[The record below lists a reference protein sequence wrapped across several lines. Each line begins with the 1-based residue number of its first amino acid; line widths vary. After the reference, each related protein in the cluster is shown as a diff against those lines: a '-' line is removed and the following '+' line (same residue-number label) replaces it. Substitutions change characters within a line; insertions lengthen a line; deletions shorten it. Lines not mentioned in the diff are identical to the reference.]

1 MVQYNKNLINNKTIN
16 LLKKN
21 NQKGGNLQKIF
32 NESSFLVKIIVIV
45 IVVNILTK
53 AIQFMYKFKLNGVVY
68 PIIFGVIFYK
78 VYLILTFHM
87 RNIGLSLTDVNK
99 NKSGIKDIIN
109 TMKDILL
116 TFPSLIPLIPQIPE
130 PKFNQPFKGIREGIR
145 SLMIPYKFKEEN
157 YRLQINFPKVQIPF
171 LDPLAGICCVWSK
184 FEKLLELFKKAFE
197 KPKKAIKKIADT
209 FIKLFN
215 DIKKGICKAINGLK
229 AFIRKL
235 LIPII
240 LPVKAVIAFLRP
252 INKLK
257 PGSMDKTINK
267 LSGFMSG
274 IQDFGPKGVQ
284 CGGEFKNNTK
294 YEKNDIN
301 DYIIN
306 YKGPC
311 INDIYNKIDVLNY
324 ENKFKD
330 KVCEKKIKKMSIFKI
345 YRKELEQK
353 NGLIKYINKYTDR
366 KFNDFRKKKLKQKM
380 NETYQYKR
388 NTSIYK
394 PNIIYYNSAV
404 DDYMSDEEINK
415 MKQDLEH
422 INETNNNLKYIQH
435 GGIFKKVF
443 KKFDPSE
450 KLAKAKNLK
459 KELNKLL
466 NVIKKIP
473 ENSNLICIVVNKIAD
488 GIEKIGQKIY
498 DIGNK
503 ITGNIPLGIKKFG
516 QLISFIGKII
526 EWFIQTIIGKGV
538 RIIEAAVELV
548 FNLSLGNL
556 PKAISTKIFKPIKAI
571 FTLILK
577 IVKLPF
583 ITFFMEIVEILTD
596 IPRLFRT
603 FSEILKKICITIEK
617 AVSKVINALMA
628 PINIL
633 LKPLRKFL
641 KKFGI
646 NIGGSSNS
654 IDYLLNK
661 HNYELNIMIKRKYEL
676 SRNNNIDKNYLLKL
690 DKLILEK
697 KKKIKETKKLL
708 LKYNKYNNLN
718 KQNINCNLI
727 SKQLTYK

>member
-32 NESSFLVKIIVIV
+32 NESNFLVKIIVIV
-45 IVVNILTK
+45 IVVNILFKT
-53 AIQFMYKFKLNGVVY
+53 IEFMYKFKLNGVVY
-68 PIIFGVIFYK
+68 PIIFGVIFYR

-87 RNIGLSLTDVNK
+87 KNIGLSLTDVNK

-145 SLMIPYKFKEEN
+145 ALMIPYKFKEEN

-197 KPKKAIKKIADT
+197 KPKKAIKKVADI
-209 FIKLFN
+209 FIKIFN
-215 DIKKGICKAINGLK
+215 GIKKGICIAINGLK
-229 AFIRKL
+229 AFIRGLTK
-235 LIPII
+235 PIVI
-240 LPVKAVIAFLRP
+240 LVKVVIAFLRL
-252 INKLK
+252 INTFKK
-257 PGSMDKTINK
+257 GSMDKTINK
-267 LSGFMSG
+267 LAGFISG
-274 IQDFGPKGVQ
+274 IQDFGPKGVT
-284 CGGEFKNNTK
+284 CGGGFKNNTK

-311 INDIYNKIDVLNY
+311 INDIYSKIDVLDY

-345 YRKELEQK
+345 HRKELEQK

-366 KFNDFRKKKLKQKM
+366 KFNDFRKKKLKQKID
-380 NETYQYKR
+380 ETYQYKR
-388 NTSIYK
+388 NTNIHK

-415 MKQDLEH
+415 IKNNLQY
-422 INETNNNLKYIQH
+422 INETNNNNLNYIQK
-435 GGIFKKVF
+435 GGNPFKKLS
-443 KKFDPSE
+443 KLKNELKDLMDIIRKLPE
-450 KLAKAKNLK
+450 K
-459 KELNKLL
+459 
-466 NVIKKIP
+466 
-473 ENSNLICIVVNKIAD
+473 SNIICVVVNMIAN
-488 GIEKIGQKIY
+488 GIRTIGQKIY

-503 ITGNIPLGIKKFG
+503 ITGGVPRGIKKFG
-516 QLISFIGKII
+516 KLISFIGKII

-571 FTLILK
+571 FSIILK

-596 IPRLFRT
+596 IPRLFNT
-603 FSEILKKICITIEK
+603 FATILEKICAKIQEAIR
-617 AVSKVINALMA
+617 KVINKLMA
-628 PINIL
+628 PIKKL
-633 LKPLRKFL
+633 MKPLKKAINKL
-641 KKFGI
+641 KKIKKFGG
-646 NIGGSSNS
+646 NNNS

-661 HNYELNIMIKRKYEL
+661 HNYELNLMIKRKYEL
-676 SRNNNIDKNYLLKL
+676 SQNNNIDKNYLIKL

-697 KKKIKETKKLL
+697 KKKIEETKKLL

>member
-197 KPKKAIKKIADT
+197 KPKKAIKQIADT
-209 FIKLFN
+209 VIKIFN
-215 DIKKGICKAINGLK
+215 DIKKGICLAIKNIKYVITAICSPLIAIVYTIIGFFKIINALK
-229 AFIRKL
+229 K
-235 LIPII
+235 
-240 LPVKAVIAFLRP
+240 
-252 INKLK
+252 
-257 PGSMDKTINK
+257 GSMDNAINDLK
-267 LSGFMSG
+267 KFVSG
-274 IQDFGPKGVQ
+274 ITNFEPKGVK
-284 CGGEFKNNTK
+284 CGGGFKNNTK
-294 YEKNDIN
+294 YEKNDVN
-301 DYIIN
+301 DFIIN

-311 INDIYNKIDVLNY
+311 ITDIYSKIDVLNY

-345 YRKELEQK
+345 HRKELEQK

-388 NTSIYK
+388 NTNIYK
-394 PNIIYYNSAV
+394 PNVIYYNSAV
-404 DDYMSDEEINK
+404 HDYMSQDEINEL
-415 MKQDLEH
+415 KQDLDY
-422 INETNNNLKYIQH
+422 IN
-435 GGIFKKVF
+435 
-443 KKFDPSE
+443 
-450 KLAKAKNLK
+450 
-459 KELNKLL
+459 
-466 NVIKKIP
+466 
-473 ENSNLICIVVNKIAD
+473 ENSNNPNYIQKGGGLGKFLRKLARLKNIFRDIPKYTNFVCVIVNKISD
-488 GIEKIGQKIY
+488 LIRKVGQGIY

-503 ITGNIPLGIKKFG
+503 ITFGVPKGIKRFG

-556 PKAISTKIFKPIKAI
+556 PKAISTKIFKPIKVI
-571 FTLILK
+571 FILILK

-596 IPRLFRT
+596 IPRRFNMFADML
-603 FSEILKKICITIEK
+603 EIICKTIKNIINAIVTKPLEAAKK
-617 AVSKVINALMA
+617 AVNKLKNVGKV
-628 PINIL
+628 
-633 LKPLRKFL
+633 F
-641 KKFGI
+641 KKF
-646 NIGGSSNS
+646 GGSSNS

-676 SRNNNIDKNYLLKL
+676 NHNNNIDKNYLLKL

-708 LKYNKYNNLN
+708 LKCNKYNNLN